1 MYKHLDNIYRLG
13 IKELFSFRHDIV
25 MVILVIYTFTYAV
38 YVPAKD
44 AQMEL
49 KNASIGIV
57 DEDRSQLSGR
67 IFDSML
73 QPYFKP
79 AVQINYDDI
88 DSVMDS
94 GKFTFVV
101 NIPPKFEADILARRN
116 PNIQVNVDATAMT
129 QAGHGA
135 SYIQNII
142 SQEIKEYMIDELD
155 PLNEPVNFAVRTKY
169 NPNLNSTWFLGVM
182 QIINMTTLLAVI
194 LTGAALIRE
203 REQGTIEHLLVMP
216 ITVFEIMTAKV
227 WANGLVIVIAATL
240 SLLIVVEQLLNVPI
254 KGSVPLF
261 MLGTIIYL
269 FSVTALGILLATI
282 ARSMPQ
288 FGLLAF
294 PIFMIMNLLSG
305 SSTPLESMPKWLQI
319 TMQISPSTHFVNFA
333 QAILYRGAGFEIVWK
348 DFVMIALIGI
358 VYFLVAL
365 FRFRKTITTM
375 QA

>member
-1 MYKHLDNIYRLG
+1 MYKHLNNTYRLG
-13 IKELFSFRHDIV
+13 VKELFSFRHDIV

-38 YVPAKD
+38 YVPSQSAL
-44 AQMEL
+44 MEL
-49 KNASIGIV
+49 RNASIGIV
-57 DEDRSQLSGR
+57 DEDRSQFSRR
-67 IFDSML
+67 ISDAML

-101 NIPPKFEADILARRN
+101 NIPPNFEADILAKQL
-116 PNIQVNVDATAMT
+116 PTVQVNVDATAMA
-129 QAGHGA
+129 QAGNGA
-135 SYIQNII
+135 IYIQNII
-142 SQEIKEYMIDELD
+142 SQEIKNYMLDEVS
-155 PLNEPVNFAVRTKY
+155 PINEPVNVAIRTKF

-216 ITVFEIMTAKV
+216 LTVVEIMTAKI

-240 SLLIVVEQLLNVPI
+240 SLLIVVQQLLNVPI
-254 KGSVPLF
+254 LGSIPLF
-261 MLGTIIYL
+261 ILGTIIYL

-305 SSTPLESMPKWLQI
+305 SSTPLESMPTWLQI
-319 TMQISPSTHFVNFA
+319 SMQFVPSTHFVNFA
-333 QAILYRGAGFEIVWK
+333 QAILYRGADFDIVWK
-348 DFVMIALIGI
+348 DFAAIFVIGI
-358 VYFLVAL
+358 VYFFVAL
-365 FRFRKTITTM
+365 IRFRKTITKM